1 MTKFDAK
8 DDAVSSVVGEM
19 LLLTIVLILTA
30 VFAVSAF
37 SFLPGDREDIVDVD
51 AEISSNTITFWH
63 KGGDAVPK
71 DQLSAAV
78 YNGVTPRT
86 VTVISLKNAAD
97 AETAVFDLGG
107 SYTVSVSSLTSGD
120 EIRLSTD
127 RTIIYTGV
135 YTGVAP

>member
-51 AEISSNTITFWH
+51 AKISDDTITFWH
-63 KGGDAVPK
+63 KGGDAVSK
-71 DQLSAAV
+71 DQLTAAV
-78 YNGVTPRT
+78 YDGVTPKT
-86 VTVISLKNAAD
+86 VTVTSLKNAAGTD
-97 AETAVFDLGG
+97 TSVFDLGG
-107 SYTVSVSSLTSGD
+107 SYTVSVSSLTAGD

-135 YTGVAP
+135 AP

>member
-51 AEISSNTITFWH
+51 AEISDDKITFWH
-63 KGGDAVPK
+63 KGGDAVSK
-71 DQLSAAV
+71 DQLTAAV
-78 YNGVTPRT
+78 YDGVTPKT
-86 VTVISLKNAAD
+86 VTVTSLKNAAGTD
-97 AETAVFDLGG
+97 TPVFDLGG
-107 SYTVSVSSLTSGD
+107 SYTVSVSSLSIGD

-135 YTGVAP
+135 AP

>member
-51 AEISSNTITFWH
+51 AEISDDRITFWH

-78 YNGVTPRT
+78 YDGVTPKT
-86 VTVISLKNAAD
+86 VTVTSLKNAAGTD
-97 AETAVFDLGG
+97 TSVFDLGG
-107 SYTVSVSSLTSGD
+107 YYTVSVSNLVSDD

-135 YTGVAP
+135 AP